1 MFFMSIVSKSSASE
15 QQLTSKIDHFFK
27 EHRIGSLLKQS
38 NFVKECG
45 FTCLQ
50 LLKFIFSLVFGQK
63 NLYQTLQKE
72 DVTDRPGK
80 DTVYRFLNS
89 SRYNWRRFLLLLSC
103 GLIQSRLAPLTGE
116 DRENVLIFD
125 DSLFSRARS
134 KAVELLA
141 NVHDH
146 TTGKFVRGFRMLTL
160 GWSDGNTFVP
170 LCFSLLSSSKPNNRY
185 TEMNEKIDKRT
196 AGFQRRKESIQ
207 TSSETL
213 LELLQQALRA
223 GAKASYVLFD
233 SWFSFPT
240 TIKKVYDQGIHVIC
254 MLKSMH
260 RVYYEYEGEKYTLNA
275 LYQAV
280 RKKRGKAKI
289 LASIIVSLGANEQG
303 EEIKAKILFVR
314 DRRHKKKWLA
324 LLSTNVDLPDEEIVR
339 IYGKR
344 WDIEVFFKMTKSY
357 LRLAKE
363 FQGRSYDMMVAHTS
377 IVFARYML
385 LALESRNT
393 EDPRTLGH
401 LFYVCCDELEDLKFA
416 SAIFLLMDL
425 FKAAVQEVL
434 ILTEE
439 KFQELFH
446 KFISSLPKYI
456 KGLLA
461 ISVCES

>member
-15 QQLTSKIDHFFK
+15 QQLSSKVDRFFNK
-27 EHRIGSLLKQS
+27 YHIGSLLKKS

-45 FTCLQ
+45 FTCLE
-50 LLKFIFSLVFGQK
+50 LLTFIFSLVFGQK

-72 DVTDRPGK
+72 DDSGRPGK
-80 DTVYRFLNS
+80 DTVYRFLKS

-103 GLIQSRLAPLTGE
+103 GLIESNLNPLTDE
-116 DRENVLIFD
+116 DREKVLIFD

-134 KAVELLA
+134 KTVELLA
-141 NVHDH
+141 NVRDH
-146 TTGKFVRGFRMLTL
+146 TTGKYVRGFRMLTL
-160 GWSDGNTFVP
+160 GWSDGNTFIP
-170 LCFSLLSSSKPNNRY
+170 MAFSLLSSEKKSNRY

-196 AGFQRRKESIQ
+196 AGFHRRKESIQ
-207 TSSETL
+207 KAPEVL
-213 LELLQQALRA
+213 VDLLQQALRA

-233 SWFSFPT
+233 SWFSFPV

-260 RVYYEYEGEKYTLNA
+260 RVYYGYEGQQLTLNA
-275 LYQAV
+275 LYKAV
-280 RKKRGKAKI
+280 RKKRGRAKI
-289 LASIIVSLGANEQG
+289 LASVIVSLGTNEQG
-303 EEIKAKILFVR
+303 KEVKAKVLFVR
-314 DRRHKKKWLA
+314 DRRCKKKWLA
-324 LLSTNVDLPDEEIVR
+324 LLSTDLDLPNDEIVR

-385 LALESRNT
+385 LALESRET

-401 LFYVCCDELEDLKFA
+401 LFYDCCDELEDLKFA
-416 SAIFLLMDL
+416 SAILLLMDL

-434 ILTEE
+434 VLTEE
-439 KFQELFH
+439 KFKELFD

-461 ISVCES
+461 IQVCES

>member
-1 MFFMSIVSKSSASE
+1 MSIVTKSSASE
-15 QQLTSKIDHFFK
+15 QQSASKVDHFFK
-27 EHRIGSLLKQS
+27 EHRISSLLKKS
-38 NFVKECG
+38 NFSKECG

-63 NLYQTLQKE
+63 NLYQTLNKE
-72 DVTDRPGK
+72 DETNRPGK
-80 DTVYRFLNS
+80 DAVYRFLNS
-89 SRYNWRRFLLLLSC
+89 SRYNWRKFLLMLSC
-103 GLIQSRLAPLTGE
+103 GLIQSKIAPLTAK

-125 DSLFSRARS
+125 DSLFSRGRS

-146 TTGKFVRGFRMLTL
+146 TTGRFVRGFRMLTL

-170 LCFSLLSSSKPNNRY
+170 LCFSLLSSAKADNRY
-185 TEMNEKIDKRT
+185 TEMNDKIDKRS
-196 AGFQRRKESIQ
+196 AGYRRRQESIQ
-207 TSSETL
+207 KSSETL
-213 LELLQQALRA
+213 IDLLKQALKA
-223 GAKASYVLFD
+223 GAQASYVLFD
-233 SWFSFPT
+233 SWFSFPA
-240 TIKKVYDQGIHVIC
+240 TIKKVREQGIDVIC

-260 RVYYEYEGEKYTLNA
+260 RVYYAYEGQKYTLNS
-275 LYQAV
+275 LYSAV
-280 RKKRGKAKI
+280 RKKRGRAKI
-289 LASIIVSLGANEQG
+289 LASVIVSLGANEQN
-303 EEIKAKILFVR
+303 EDVQAKIVFVR

-324 LLSTNVDLPDEEIVR
+324 LLSTDLDLPDDEVVR

-385 LALESRNT
+385 LAMESRKT

-401 LFYVCCDELEDLKFA
+401 LFYVCCDEMEDLKFA
-416 SAIFLLMDL
+416 SALLMLMDL
-425 FKAAVQEVL
+425 FKAVAQEVL

-439 KFQELFH
+439 KLQELFD
-446 KFISSLPKYI
+446 KFTGSLPKYI

-461 ISVCES
+461 IPV